1 MWFMNEDEYIAKFCG
16 GSRERFENKVAC
28 KMLKLYDRRKY
39 DDGTA
44 GIVYADYANQTYV
57 VVIGRK

>member
-1 MWFMNEDEYIAKFCG
+1 MQYMNEDEYIAKFCG
-16 GSRERFENKVAC
+16 GSRELFENKIAC
-28 KMLKLYDRRKY
+28 KMLKVYDRCKY

-44 GIVYADYANQTYV
+44 RIVYADYASQTYV

>member
-1 MWFMNEDEYIAKFCG
+1 MQFMNEDEYIAKFCD
-16 GSRERFENKVAC
+16 GSRERFESKVAC
-28 KMLKLYDRRKY
+28 KMLNVYDRSKC

-44 GIVYADYANQTYV
+44 RIVYSDYSNQIYV

>member
-1 MWFMNEDEYIAKFCG
+1 MQFMNEDEYIAKFCG

-28 KMLKLYDRRKY
+28 KMLKVYDRSKC

-44 GIVYADYANQTYV
+44 RIVYADYANQTYV